1 MSLIT
6 QLKNEKSSALIDG
19 NKFKRD
25 TLSFVI
31 GEAQRVTKEPTD
43 DQMYSIINKSIK
55 GLKECVGLDLN
66 AESQIALLQSYL
78 PKQLSDQE
86 LIDVIQDLKSEGLNR
101 GEIMKKLK
109 ETLAGRYDAKK
120 ASEFAK

>member
-55 GLKECVGLDLN
+55 GLKECIGLDPN
-66 AESQIALLQSYL
+66 AESQIELLQSYL